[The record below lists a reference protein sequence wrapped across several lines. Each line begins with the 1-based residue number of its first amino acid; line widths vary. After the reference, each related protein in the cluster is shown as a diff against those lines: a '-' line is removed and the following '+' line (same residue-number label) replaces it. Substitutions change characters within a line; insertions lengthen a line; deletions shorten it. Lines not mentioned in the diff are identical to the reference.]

1 MGAGSMELKL
11 LAAELPRELWIK
23 EMYNTLQPYFPEK
36 FALGICDDDYPKE
49 YIIDIIIEMLNEHNR
64 YALYDGPYYEWKII
78 GGNLYREYV

>member
-1 MGAGSMELKL
+1 MSATKELKL

-36 FALGICDDDYPKE
+36 FALGICDDDYPRE

-64 YALYDGPYYEWKII
+64 CTLYDESYYEWRII
-78 GGNLYREYV
+78 DGNLYREFV